1 MERKWWT
8 LIAVSVAIF
17 MLLLDIT
24 VVNVA
29 LPDIQ
34 RSLHSSFQDLQW
46 VVNAYSLTLAA
57 FLLTAGAVA
66 DLIGRRRVFT
76 LGLVVFTASSA
87 VCGLSDSPLMLNLA
101 RAVQGTGGA
110 MMFATS
116 LALIAGAFHGKER
129 GLAFG
134 VYGGVIGAAVAV
146 GPVIGGVITSGI
158 GWEWIFFVNVPI
170 GIGAVFLTLSQVSE
184 SRDPNANGV
193 DWIGLVTFSGSLFLL
208 VFALIEGNEK
218 GWGSTRIVAY
228 LIAAAILFVAFLLAE
243 HRQERPMLDLSLFR
257 RPAFAGA
264 SIVALAVSAS
274 MFSMF
279 LYLTLYIQALP
290 ADHAADVRR
299 RADLGQTQ
307 RAHPRTYPARR
318 RAAARERG
326 PARDDGRG
334 RKLGLDDTDPRLPD
348 RRHRRGLD
356 QPAARVDR
364 RRRRAPHAQRHG
376 LGRQQHLPPGG
387 HRDRHRWSRRRL
399 PARRHRQDDRRT
411 VLERPWAPGAG
422 RSSRPPRRRAR
433 LRRRLAGRTPPL
445 PRRPGSPRP
454 LLPRR
459 LHQRVHHHPDDRRRD
474 RPRRRAAG
482 VCAGARKRL
491 RGLRADTGACQ
502 RQRARWRARGLTHVP
517 PILGAARYRRSQ
529 PSSGAIVVRSS

>member
-57 FLLTAGAVA
+57 FLLTAGAVS
-66 DLIGRRRVFT
+66 DLVGRRRVFT
-76 LGLVVFTASSA
+76 AGLVVFTISSA

-170 GIGAVFLTLSQVSE
+170 GIAAVFLTLSQVSE
-184 SRDPNANGV
+184 SRDPNATGV

-208 VFALIEGNEK
+208 VFALIQGNEK
-218 GWGSTRIVAY
+218 GWGSIRI
-228 LIAAAILFVAFLLAE
+228 LAFLIGSAVLFTVFLIAE
-243 HRQERPMLDLSLFR
+243 HRQRRPMLDLTLFR

-264 SIVALAVSAS
+264 
-274 MFSMF
+274 
-279 LYLTLYIQALP
+279 
-290 ADHAADVRR
+290 
-299 RADLGQTQ
+299 
-307 RAHPRTYPARR
+307 
-318 RAAARERG
+318 
-326 PARDDGRG
+326 
-334 RKLGLDDTDPRLPD
+334 
-348 RRHRRGLD
+348 
-356 QPAARVDR
+356 
-364 RRRRAPHAQRHG
+364 
-376 LGRQQHLPPGG
+376 
-387 HRDRHRWSRRRL
+387 
-399 PARRHRQDDRRT
+399 
-411 VLERPWAPGAG
+411 
-422 RSSRPPRRRAR
+422 
-433 LRRRLAGRTPPL
+433 
-445 PRRPGSPRP
+445 
-454 LLPRR
+454 
-459 LHQRVHHHPDDRRRD
+459 
-474 RPRRRAAG
+474 
-482 VCAGARKRL
+482 
-491 RGLRADTGACQ
+491 
-502 RQRARWRARGLTHVP
+502 
-517 PILGAARYRRSQ
+517 
-529 PSSGAIVVRSS
+529 